1 MQPRMNHKLADTLEQ
16 AVVIDALSGAAT
28 AWAFLEA
35 HHVPR
40 ETILRVLS
48 TASMR
53 RRSDTPSGSTIE
65 RCRSTPR
72 VV

>member
-1 MQPRMNHKLADTLEQ
+1 MQSRNNQRISDAVQQ

-35 HHVPR
+35 HDVPR

-48 TASMR
+48 TASGR
-53 RRSDTPSGSTIE
+53 RRSDTPSPTTIDK
-65 RCRSTPR
+65 CR
-72 VV
+72 